1 MKKYLKTAAGVLAA
15 AALAL
20 ALPGLIIGRAEAETP
35 DALRLHILANSDSEE
50 DQEVK
55 LRVRDAILELFEGGL
70 GAQTKAEAYE
80 RMLAIGPE
88 IQSAAERVLY
98 ENGCEQTVTLETGE
112 FDFPERTYGE
122 EIYPAGRYSALRVIL
137 GSGEGHNWW
146 CVMFP
151 PLCVID
157 DGSGV
162 QMNDN
167 GTLAFRS
174 LIADFWRRLFG

>member
-1 MKKYLKTAAGVLAA
+1 MRKLLRIAAGALAA
-15 AALAL
+15 AALAIPAL
-20 ALPGLIIGRAEAETP
+20 AAGRAKAETP

-55 LRVRDAILELFEGGL
+55 LRVRDAILELFDGGL
-70 GAQTKAEAYE
+70 GAGSSEEAYE
-80 RMLAIGPE
+80 RMLAIGEE
-88 IQSAAERVLY
+88 IQSAAERVLS
-98 ENGCEQTVTLETGE
+98 ENGMDQTVTLEAGE

-122 EIYPAGRYSALRVIL
+122 EIYPAGRYTALRVIL
-137 GSGEGHNWW
+137 GAGEGHNWW

-162 QMNDN
+162 QMNGD
-167 GTLAFRS
+167 GTLRFRS
-174 LIADFWRRLFG
+174 LIADIWRRLFG